1 MLKMETKKFCIHFL
15 DFGLDGCKC
24 FLHDFCSCAGDNHKQ
39 EIFQEGICNGVE
51 LTSNRWIWN
60 GAEVTGNSSGQRK
73 SAIVQLKIDMDPRY
87 VRLPISSRD
96 SLGHQCYLTA
106 CVLGQYP
113 SLHGSGKTDNHLAT
127 NDSSWFTSR
136 VGTSQ
141 SGRGRCPFRWQV
153 LSMGQLLRGSCGTP
167 HNEF

>member
-1 MLKMETKKFCIHFL
+1 MLKIETEKFFIQYL
-15 DFGLDGCKC
+15 EFGLDGCKC
-24 FLHDFCSCAGDNHKQ
+24 FLHDFFSCAGDNHKQ
-39 EIFQEGICNGVE
+39 EIFQEGICNGAEVID
-51 LTSNRWIWN
+51 NRWICN
-60 GAEVTGNSSGQRK
+60 DTKLTGNSSGQRK

-87 VRLPISSRD
+87 VRLPIGSRD
-96 SLGHQCYLTA
+96 SLGHQCCLMA
-106 CVLGQYP
+106 CILGQYP
-113 SLHGSGKTDNHLAT
+113 SLHGSGKTDNCLAT